1 MITKKKSPFCTLS
14 DVEAAT
20 VEWLWEPLIPFGM
33 VTIVEGDPGI
43 GKSFLMMHLAAL
55 VSTGGKL
62 PNGQRLDKG
71 RVLIIS
77 AEDDAAYTVRPRID
91 AMGGDP
97 ERIRYLAEYSAFDDK
112 GLAALRTEVLEHE
125 PSLII
130 IDPLFAFVPSASDMY
145 KPNEI
150 RALLAQLAEVASE
163 AEAAMIVVRHLRKS
177 SATKAIYQGI
187 GSIDVIGAARSAL
200 LVGIHPEDID
210 LRVVAHLK
218 HNIAPRGDS
227 WLYELDAKVEGQMPV
242 LRWRGKSNLTVEDL
256 LGAAPSN
263 QSAVDAAMSFLRE
276 ALKDG
281 PKPAKEVSDKAGAAG
296 HAERTIQRAKDAIGI
311 KSKKHKDGWLW
322 SLPE

>member
-1 MITKKKSPFCTLS
+1 MSTKKKSPFGTLS
-14 DVEAAT
+14 DVEAAK

-62 PNGQRLDKG
+62 PNGQRVRKG
-71 RVLIIS
+71 HVLAIS

-163 AEAAMIVVRHLRKS
+163 SEAAMIVVRHLRKS
-177 SATKAIYQGI
+177 SATKAICQGI

-210 LRVVAHLK
+210 LRVVAHLE
-218 HNIAPRGDS
+218 HNVAPRGDS
-227 WLYELDAKVEGQMPV
+227 WLYELDAKIEGQMPI
-242 LRWRGKSNLTVEDL
+242 LQWRGKSNLTVEDL
-256 LGAAPSN
+256 LGAQPSN
-263 QSAVDAAMSFLRE
+263 QSAMDAAMTFLRE
-276 ALKDG
+276 ELEDG

-322 SLPE
+322 SLPD